1 MYYASFR
8 QMKKML
14 TQLDGWLETA
24 AAHAVAHKFEPNN
37 FLGLR
42 MAVDQ
47 FPFAR

>member
-14 TQLDGWLETA
+14 GQLDGWLEIATAHA
-24 AAHAVAHKFEPNN
+24 AAKSFDVNN

-42 MAVDQ
+42 MSVDQ
-47 FPFAR
+47 FPV